1 MTAGRRPIRDSA
13 SAHRDRRG
21 FRLWRRACRLWH
33 SDAEAAVYGRATSRP
48 VACGVWQIFAEL
60 QLFVCGQSCPFRVF
74 CARSLLLPKT
84 APSAPK
90 TAASTFFCHKRQP
103 LQLLQPSDMGGG
115 LRNRAPQT
123 ATSAVSAVGRRGRR
137 FLRSRAANGG
147 LCIRAPQ
154 MATSAA
160 AATPAILAAPV
171 AERHKRQVRH
181 RGRWATRCGQRSG
194 FGHRKHLHPCR
205 LPDPAVRLAFGFGWA
220 NKGVSLSRS
229 CAILRMLYH
238 GKVMEQ
244 EQRQERHAG
253 KACRNAKDMW
263 EEMP

>member
-1 MTAGRRPIRDSA
+1 MAG
-13 SAHRDRRG
+13 
-21 FRLWRRACRLWH
+21 
-33 SDAEAAVYGRATSRP
+33 ATSRP

-60 QLFVCGQSCPFRVF
+60 QLFGLRAVMPFSR
-74 CARSLLLPKT
+74 LLRALASFAKKRRPLRQKRQ
-84 APSAPK
+84 PRHFSAI
-90 TAASTFFCHKRQP
+90 KRQP

-205 LPDPAVRLAFGFGWA
+205 LPDPAVRLAFGFGGA